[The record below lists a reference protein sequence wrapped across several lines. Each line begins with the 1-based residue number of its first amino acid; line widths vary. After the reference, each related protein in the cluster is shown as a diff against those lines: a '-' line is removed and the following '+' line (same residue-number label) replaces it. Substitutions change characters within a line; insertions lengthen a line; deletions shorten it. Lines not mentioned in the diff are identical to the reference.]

1 MNELMQDVKTLV
13 IGIELHRQVK
23 AEASIQ
29 GRTIRD
35 VVETLLIDWLLG
47 KQTEVK
53 IGTTNEQN

>member
-1 MNELMQDVKTLV
+1 MQDVKTLV
-13 IGIELHRQVK
+13 ISLDLHRQVK

-35 VVETLLIDWLLG
+35 VVETLLIDWLE

>member
-35 VVETLLIDWLLG
+35 VVETLLIDWLE